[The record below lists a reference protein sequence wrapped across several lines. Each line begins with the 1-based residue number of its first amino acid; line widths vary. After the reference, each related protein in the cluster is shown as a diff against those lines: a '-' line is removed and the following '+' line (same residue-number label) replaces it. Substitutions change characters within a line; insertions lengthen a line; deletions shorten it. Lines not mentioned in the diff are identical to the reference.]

1 MLFQRCK
8 LTEEP
13 AKLHQTTAR
22 LGTDSLGKLIVRLSL
37 PSITSMVAVS
47 LYNLVNTFWVA
58 RLGYQAVAAVT
69 VIMPFYVFC
78 IAIGVG
84 TGIGINALASRR
96 FGEGNVA
103 AANQTAGQSFF
114 LSLVIGVVFLLAT
127 NLFPRQIVVLC
138 GATPD
143 IIDLGAQYLT
153 MLGRGLPLFFFS
165 LISRNVFHAS
175 GDTVRPMM
183 FTILAQVCNAVLD
196 PFLIFGL
203 WIFPE
208 MGIAGAALGTV
219 ISSNLGALLAL
230 GFILGR
236 KTAYRIRLRHCR
248 PDLKTLK
255 SIYQV
260 GLPSM
265 VIEITESLVISL
277 FNHIAAGF
285 GSIVLAA
292 LGIAMRIFD
301 LAFMPVIGTSHGLLP
316 IVGFSFGAR
325 QWDRLWK
332 AVRLSC
338 LWLAAFMAL
347 LTVFVEIFTRQI
359 LGFFNPDPA
368 LIEIAVP
375 GMRIAYST
383 FVFVGPAVAFIT
395 TFQGLSKGKVA
406 MLLSFTRQLV
416 FFVPGLFLLTRLMGL
431 TGMWISLPVSDVLG
445 ALTAGLW
452 IYREYR
458 QQKKAGVHLE
468 KTGAKSV
475 APAE

>member
-1 MLFQRCK
+1 
-8 LTEEP
+8 
-13 AKLHQTTAR
+13 
-22 LGTDSLGKLIVRLSL
+22 
-37 PSITSMVAVS
+37 MVAVS

-58 RLGYQAVAAVT
+58 RLGYQAVAALT

-84 TGIGINALASRR
+84 TGIGINALSSRR
-96 FGEGNVA
+96 FGERNVE
-103 AANQTAGQSFF
+103 AANQVAGQSFF
-114 LSLVIGVVFLLAT
+114 LSLGMGAIFLLAT
-127 NLFPRQIVVLC
+127 SLFPRQIMVLC

-143 IIDLGAQYLT
+143 IIDLGEQYLT
-153 MLGRGLPLFFFS
+153 MLGRGMPLFFFS

-175 GDTVRPMM
+175 GDTLRPMM
-183 FTILAQVCNAVLD
+183 FTIIAQVCNAVLD
-196 PFLIFGL
+196 PFLIFGF

-208 MGIAGAALGTV
+208 MGVAGAALGTV

-248 PDLKTLK
+248 PNLKALK
-255 SIYQV
+255 AIYQV

-265 VIEITESLVISL
+265 VIEITESIVISL

-285 GSIVLAA
+285 GSMVLAA

-316 IVGFSFGAR
+316 IVGFSFGA
-325 QWDRLWK
+325 QLWDRLWK
-332 AVRLSC
+332 AVRLTS

-347 LTVFVEIFTRQI
+347 LTVLVEIFTRQI
-359 LGFFNPDPA
+359 IGLFNPDPA

-383 FVFVGPAVAFIT
+383 FVVVGPAVVFIT

-406 MLLSFTRQLV
+406 MLLSFARQLI
-416 FFVPGLFLLTRLMGL
+416 FFVPGLFILTRLLGL
-431 TGMWISLPVSDVLG
+431 TGLWISLPVSDVLG
-445 ALTAGLW
+445 ALTAGFW

-458 QQKKAGVHLE
+458 QQKKRGRHQ
-468 KTGAKSV
+468 KGPPTSST
-475 APAE
+475 APVE